1 MVPETGRFACDRID
15 IICFAGKAT
24 HCQCRCLRDIS
35 GSVHIR
41 VFGSNGR
48 GFCGGG
54 GAIVAWRNDKKKEIE
69 LGPINNVHARK
80 TSGTKF
86 PVCQIEKR
94 GCLLFL
100 CLFLFLSKKIKSILP
115 GWRRHFCFT
124 TFNKI
129 ILIILRLCTK
139 IW

>member
-54 GAIVAWRNDKKKEIE
+54 GAIVA
-69 LGPINNVHARK
+69 
-80 TSGTKF
+80 
-86 PVCQIEKR
+86 
-94 GCLLFL
+94 
-100 CLFLFLSKKIKSILP
+100 
-115 GWRRHFCFT
+115 
-124 TFNKI
+124 
-129 ILIILRLCTK
+129 
-139 IW
+139 